1 MILVI
6 LSLLLSLVSGGRHE
20 AHVAADSSS
29 GGPCCMAEAPS
40 ADAGTNLDLCIAA
53 AQGQAFVGGGGFN
66 SVSVRNTNSGRRI
79 SPQTRSA
86 FRIIKGGKVIDNN
99 RSHPFL
105 TPFFVPLSGMRVSE
119 RYLLA
124 ICRLRL

>member
-6 LSLLLSLVSGGRHE
+6 LTLLLSLVSGGRQE
-20 AHVAADSSS
+20 AHVAEAAGDSSGAVCCFADSLN
-29 GGPCCMAEAPS
+29 G
-40 ADAGTNLDLCIAA
+40 DLCIAA
-53 AQGQAFVGGGGFN
+53 AQGPTFAGGGGSN
-66 SVSVRNTNSGRRI
+66 SRRI

-86 FRIIKGGKVIDNN
+86 FRFVKGGKVIDNN
-99 RSHPFL
+99 RTHPFL